1 MQRIFSFLI
10 SATLLAI
17 GLSACSSKS
26 VDPAA
31 TVDDIESLMYSGDFD
46 AARSLADKLCNDTAL
61 TLSAREFCRLSM
73 AYMKFSDIF
82 DTDVNT
88 AMATRCYRMA
98 INTDADSANAFY
110 QTLPIDESRH
120 VDLMSKLEPLL
131 SSDRNAHIDELMD
144 TDSLYST
151 PEEPEK

>member
-61 TLSAREFCRLSM
+61 TLSARELCRLSM
-73 AYMKFSDIF
+73 AYM
-82 DTDVNT
+82 
-88 AMATRCYRMA
+88 
-98 INTDADSANAFY
+98 
-110 QTLPIDESRH
+110 
-120 VDLMSKLEPLL
+120 
-131 SSDRNAHIDELMD
+131 
-144 TDSLYST
+144 
-151 PEEPEK
+151 